1 VTISLRRAVE
11 EDVPWLAELY
21 SHDDVDAF
29 MSPRQA
35 RDPEAVRAQVERSL
49 AEPRTFGVLIM
60 EADGERAGVMAF
72 EQSNGPNRI
81 AHCGG
86 LAVHPDFRGRRIA
99 DEAARQLQRYLLVE
113 LDYHRIEMAVY
124 GFNERSLAHA
134 ERAGW
139 IREGVKR
146 KAYLRH
152 GEWQDA
158 VQFSLLREDLA
169 DS

>member
-1 VTISLRRAVE
+1 MTTLRRAT
-11 EDVPWLAELY
+11 L
-21 SHDDVDAF
+21 DDVDWLAQLYSGEDVDPF
-29 MSPRQA
+29 LGPRQA
-35 RDPEAVRAQVERSL
+35 RDAAAVRAEVERSL
-49 AEPRTFGVLIM
+49 AEPRVFGVMLI
-60 EADGERAGVMAF
+60 EVDGERAGAMAYN
-72 EQSNGPNRI
+72 ETSEANRI

-86 LAVHPDFRGRRIA
+86 LAVHPGFRGRRVA
-99 DEAARQLQRYLLVE
+99 DEAARLLQRYLLVE

-124 GFNERSLAHA
+124 GFNERSLVHA

-152 GEWQDA
+152 GAWQDA
-158 VQFSLLREDLA
+158 VQFGLLREDL

>member
-1 VTISLRRAVE
+1 MTAIRRATQ
-11 EDVPWLAELY
+11 DDLDWLVDLY
-21 SHDDVDAF
+21 NGADVDPF
-29 MSPRQA
+29 LGPRQS
-35 RDPEAVRAQVERSL
+35 RDRESLLADVEQSL
-49 AEPRTFGVLIM
+49 AEPEAYGVMIM
-60 EADGERAGVMAF
+60 DVAGERAGAMAYSRVS
-72 EQSNGPNRI
+72 EPNRI

-99 DEAARQLQRYLLVE
+99 DDAARLLQRYLL
-113 LDYHRIEMAVY
+113 LDLGYHRIEMAVY
-124 GFNERSLAHA
+124 GFNERSLVHA

-158 VQFSLLREDLA
+158 VQFALLREDLER
-169 DS
+169 

>member
-1 VTISLRRAVE
+1 MTTLRRATLD
-11 EDVPWLAELY
+11 DVDWLAELY
-21 SHDDVDAF
+21 SHEDVDGF

-35 RDPEAVRAQVERSL
+35 RDRDAVRAAVERSV
-49 AEPRTFGVLIM
+49 AEPETFGVLIIDV
-60 EADGERAGVMAF
+60 DGERAGVMAF
-72 EQSNGPNRI
+72 EQANAPNRI

-86 LAVHPDFRGRRIA
+86 LAVHPGFRGRRLA
-99 DEAARQLQRYLLVE
+99 DDAARQLQRYLLVE

-146 KAYLRH
+146 KAYMRH

>member
-1 VTISLRRAVE
+1 MTTIRRATLDDVE
-11 EDVPWLAELY
+11 WLAGLYTGEDVAPFLG
-21 SHDDVDAF
+21 
-29 MSPRQA
+29 PRQA
-35 RDPEAVRAQVERSL
+35 RDAEALRGEVERSL
-49 AEPRTFGVLIM
+49 AEPAAYGVMVI
-60 EADGERAGVMAF
+60 EVDGERAGAMAYNQVS
-72 EQSNGPNRI
+72 EPNRI

-86 LAVHPDFRGRRIA
+86 LAVHPAFRGRRIA

-124 GFNERSLAHA
+124 GFNERSLVHA

-158 VQFSLLREDLA
+158 VQFSLLREDL

>member
-1 VTISLRRAVE
+1 MTTLRRATLD
-11 EDVPWLAELY
+11 DVAWLADLY
-21 SHDDVDAF
+21 SHEEVDAF
-29 MSPRQA
+29 LSPRQA
-35 RDPEAVRAQVERSL
+35 RDPDAVRAEIERSL
-49 AEPRTFGVLIM
+49 AEPEAFGVMLI

-72 EQSNGPNRI
+72 SRVNEPNRI
-81 AHCGG
+81 AHCGS
-86 LAVHPDFRGRRIA
+86 LAVHPDFRGRRLA
-99 DEAARQLQRYLLVE
+99 DEAARLLQRYLLVE

-146 KAYLRH
+146 RAYLRH

-158 VQFSLLREDLA
+158 VQFALLHEDLH
-169 DS
+169 D